1 MKLFLTEDRKRDLVS
16 SVDKVMENQC
26 LTIRQLASVLGKI
39 IAALPVFPYGKLY
52 YRAIEDCKIRALK
65 ASGGHYDRRCS
76 ITAAALED
84 LLFWKSAASSNGGEE
99 IAPALA
105 TTVMFTDASLDMRG
119 ATCDGFNL
127 SEQWQKC
134 DLLCTG
140 SNINAL
146 EILAIHKAVTKLKS
160 YLKGKVVMVRS
171 DNVTAVQY
179 VNNMGGH
186 GSVICNQLSRCLVM
200 DARELGIRLI
210 AAHIPGSENSEA
222 DFLSRLN
229 SSKNTE
235 WSFFKRV
242 I

>member
-1 MKLFLTEDRKRDLVS
+1 
-16 SVDKVMENQC
+16 
-26 LTIRQLASVLGKI
+26 
-39 IAALPVFPYGKLY
+39 
-52 YRAIEDCKIRALK
+52 
-65 ASGGHYDRRCS
+65 
-76 ITAAALED
+76 
-84 LLFWKSAASSNGGEE
+84 
-99 IAPALA
+99 
-105 TTVMFTDASLDMRG
+105 MFTDASLDMRG

-235 WSFFKRV
+235 WSLFKR
-242 I
+242 II